1 MIAMSL
7 GILFVSLGILF
18 FMLASPNF
26 EADQIIHFK
35 NGNYT
40 YETRR
45 YSLGGA
51 TLPDTKYTFETYR
64 EFKYLPIEHEI
75 DKTEFNGSKIDLDFI
90 DPEFKINIIR
100 NAGVEK
106 IIFSSEDGKEFK
118 KTIN

>member
-1 MIAMSL
+1 MISMSF

-18 FMLASPNF
+18 FMLASPSF

-35 NGNYT
+35 SGNHM

-75 DKTEFNGSKIDLDFI
+75 DKTEFYDSKIDLDFL
-90 DPEFKINIIR
+90 DPQFKIDVIK
-100 NAGVEK
+100 NAEVEK
-106 IIFSSEDGKEFK
+106 IIFSSEDGKEFE